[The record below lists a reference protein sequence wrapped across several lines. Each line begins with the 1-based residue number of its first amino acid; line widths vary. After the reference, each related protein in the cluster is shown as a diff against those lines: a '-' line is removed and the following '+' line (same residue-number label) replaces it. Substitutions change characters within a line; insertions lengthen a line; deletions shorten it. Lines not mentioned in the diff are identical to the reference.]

1 VWLVGSCQIIGMAGG
16 ILFFSLLQFT
26 GSCTMLHITH
36 AVLYF
41 YVHCPYDIQ
50 TINTVVG
57 LLHCMFSNLCC
68 EANVQCSQVL

>member
-1 VWLVGSCQIIGMAGG
+1 
-16 ILFFSLLQFT
+16 
-26 GSCTMLHITH
+26 MLHITH

-57 LLHCMFSNLCC
+57 LLHCMFSNLRC
-68 EANVQCSQVL
+68 EANVQCSQVLQKVFIELMQALCFFCSLILSHYGTKI